1 MKKMLF
7 NIVVLL
13 FFSASIVIGCAP
25 TKVQKD
31 QNLKTEETKEIA
43 EPSGSYKDVE
53 GKLEELNTLLKK
65 KLITEDEYYK
75 TRAKILENF

>member
-1 MKKMLF
+1 MKKTLI

-13 FFSASIVIGCAP
+13 FFCSSIVIGCAP

-31 QNLKTEETKEIA
+31 QNVVTDETKKIA

-53 GKLEELNTLLKK
+53 GKLEELNSLLKK
-65 KLITEDEYYK
+65 GLITEDEYYK
-75 TRAKILENF
+75 SRAKVLEDF

>member
-1 MKKMLF
+1 MPKTLF

-31 QNLKTEETKEIA
+31 QNLNTEGTKIIS
-43 EPSGSYKDVE
+43 EPSKKYEDIE
-53 GKLEELNTLLKK
+53 EKLEALNMLLKK
-65 KLITEDEYYK
+65 ELITEDEYYK
-75 TRAKILENF
+75 TRTKILEDF

>member
-1 MKKMLF
+1 MEKMLF

-31 QNLKTEETKEIA
+31 QNVNTEETKKIT
-43 EPSGSYKDVE
+43 EPSRSYEDIE
-53 GKLEELNTLLKK
+53 IKLEELNSLLKK
-65 KLITEDEYYK
+65 GLITEDEYYK
-75 TRAKILENF
+75 TRARILENF

>member
-1 MKKMLF
+1 MLF

-31 QNLKTEETKEIA
+31 QNVNTEETKKIT
-43 EPSGSYKDVE
+43 EPSRSYEDMEK
-53 GKLEELNTLLKK
+53 KLEELNSLLEKG
-65 KLITEDEYYK
+65 LITEDEYYK
-75 TRAKILENF
+75 TRVRILDEF

>member
-1 MKKMLF
+1 MEKMLF

-31 QNLKTEETKEIA
+31 QNVNTEETKKIT
-43 EPSGSYKDVE
+43 EPSRSYEDIE
-53 GKLEELNTLLKK
+53 IKLEELNSLLKK
-65 KLITEDEYYK
+65 GLITEDEYYK
-75 TRAKILENF
+75 SRAKVLETF

>member
-1 MKKMLF
+1 MEKMLF

-31 QNLKTEETKEIA
+31 QNVNTEETKKIT
-43 EPSGSYKDVE
+43 EPSRSYEDMEK
-53 GKLEELNTLLKK
+53 KLEELNSLLEKG
-65 KLITEDEYYK
+65 LITEDEYYK
-75 TRAKILENF
+75 TRVRILDEF

>member
-1 MKKMLF
+1 MEKMLF

-31 QNLKTEETKEIA
+31 QNVNTKETKKIT
-43 EPSGSYKDVE
+43 EPSRSYEDMEK
-53 GKLEELNTLLKK
+53 KLEELNSLLEKG
-65 KLITEDEYYK
+65 LITEDEYYK
-75 TRAKILENF
+75 TRVRILDEF